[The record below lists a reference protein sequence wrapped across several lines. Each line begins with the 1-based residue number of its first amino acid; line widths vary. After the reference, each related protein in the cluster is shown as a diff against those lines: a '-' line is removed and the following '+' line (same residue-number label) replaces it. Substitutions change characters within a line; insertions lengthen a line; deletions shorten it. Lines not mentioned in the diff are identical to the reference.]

1 MAISQKDVDNCKHPC
16 YDLVTVVNNIRGD
29 PMEKEHIR
37 LTEAEWAVMECL
49 WEKEPR
55 TGREVV
61 QWLGKRMGWTRSTSL
76 TLLRRLEAK
85 GAVAGETDGDRK
97 VFRPLIRREDAALRE
112 TESLLDRVYKGSVSL
127 MVSALTKK
135 QPLCQEEIDELYSI
149 LRQMEAGSD
158 D

>member
-1 MAISQKDVDNCKHPC
+1 
-16 YDLVTVVNNIRGD
+16 
-29 PMEKEHIR
+29 MEKEHIR

-85 GAVAGETDGDRK
+85 GAVAGEADGDRK

-135 QPLCQEEIDELYSI
+135 QPLHQEEIDELYSI

>member
-1 MAISQKDVDNCKHPC
+1 
-16 YDLVTVVNNIRGD
+16 
-29 PMEKEHIR
+29 MEKEHIR
-37 LTEAEWAVMECL
+37 LTDAEWAVMECL

-85 GAVAGETDGDRK
+85 GAVAGEADGDRK

-135 QPLCQEEIDELYSI
+135 QPLRQEEIDELYSI
-149 LRQMEAGSD
+149 LRQMEVGSD

>member
-1 MAISQKDVDNCKHPC
+1 
-16 YDLVTVVNNIRGD
+16 
-29 PMEKEHIR
+29 MEKEHIR

-61 QWLGKRMGWTRSTSL
+61 QWLGKCMGWTRSTSL

-85 GAVAGETDGDRK
+85 GAVAGEADGDRK

-112 TESLLDRVYKGSVSL
+112 TKSLLDRVYKGSVSL

-135 QPLCQEEIDELYSI
+135 QPLRQEEIDELYSI
-149 LRQMEAGSD
+149 LRQMEVGSD

>member
-1 MAISQKDVDNCKHPC
+1 
-16 YDLVTVVNNIRGD
+16 
-29 PMEKEHIR
+29 MEKEHIR
-37 LTEAEWAVMECL
+37 LTDAEWAVMECL

-55 TGREVV
+55 TGREAS

-85 GAVAGETDGDRK
+85 GAVAGGADGERK

-112 TESLLDRVYKGSVSL
+112 TESLLDRVYKGSLSL
-127 MVSALTKK
+127 MVSSLTKK
-135 QPLCQEEIDELYSI
+135 QPLRQEEIDELYSI
-149 LRQMEAGSD
+149 LRQMEAGND

>member
-1 MAISQKDVDNCKHPC
+1 
-16 YDLVTVVNNIRGD
+16 
-29 PMEKEHIR
+29 MEKEHIR

-85 GAVAGETDGDRK
+85 GAVAGEADGDRK

-135 QPLCQEEIDELYSI
+135 QPLHQEEIDELYSI
-149 LRQMEAGSD
+149 LRQMEAGRD

>member
-1 MAISQKDVDNCKHPC
+1 
-16 YDLVTVVNNIRGD
+16 
-29 PMEKEHIR
+29 MEKAHIR

-55 TGREVV
+55 TGREAA

-85 GAVAGETDGDRK
+85 GAVSGDADGDRK

-127 MVSALTKK
+127 MVNSLTQKQAL
-135 QPLCQEEIDELYSI
+135 PQEEIDELYE
-149 LRQMEAGSD
+149 LLKKMEEGD
-158 D
+158 HHDRE